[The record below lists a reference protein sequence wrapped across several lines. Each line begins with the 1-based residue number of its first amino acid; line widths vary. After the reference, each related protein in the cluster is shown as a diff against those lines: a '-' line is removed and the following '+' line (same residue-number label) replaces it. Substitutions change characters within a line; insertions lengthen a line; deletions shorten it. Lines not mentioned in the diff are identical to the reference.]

1 VKRLKTAIISSI
13 LLLPHLVYAGQPETA
28 GTAPALTP
36 PTLGGL
42 ETTFSIVK
50 ILAAFLV
57 VGGVMALVFKLMH
70 KIGPKSMSKAGLIEV
85 LDTRMI
91 TQKKY
96 ISVIRIA
103 DQDLA
108 VAISEN
114 NISLL
119 CTLNKTAKKQPVP
132 LDSTFNKTMET
143 AVKQES
149 SQP

>member
-1 VKRLKTAIISSI
+1 MKKLPSIIISSI
-13 LLLPHLVYAGQPETA
+13 LFLPHLAYGGQSGTTA
-28 GTAPALTP
+28 AALAPPA
-36 PTLGGL
+36 LGGL
-42 ETTFSIVK
+42 TATFSIIK

-57 VGGVMALVFKLMH
+57 VAGVMALVFKLMH
-70 KIGPKSMSKAGLIEV
+70 KIGPKSISKAGIIEV
-85 LDTRMI
+85 LDTKMI

-119 CTLNKTAKKQPVP
+119 CTLNKTAKTPTAPVNSEFNNIMKTTTEQEIPQP
-132 LDSTFNKTMET
+132 
-143 AVKQES
+143 
-149 SQP
+149 